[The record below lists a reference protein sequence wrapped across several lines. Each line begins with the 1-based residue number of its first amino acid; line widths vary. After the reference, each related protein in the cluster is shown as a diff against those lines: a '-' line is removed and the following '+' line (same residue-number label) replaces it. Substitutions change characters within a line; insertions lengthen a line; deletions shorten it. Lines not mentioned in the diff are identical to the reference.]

1 MNTNSNLT
9 ELLDALETIR
19 RENHPEIPKE
29 LLEEIL
35 NIEYEHQDNRSE
47 AAQSKTL
54 KFLEQHLNQLVDKNN
69 NV

>member
-19 RENHPEIPKE
+19 CENHPEIPKE

-47 AAQSKTL
+47 AQSKTL
-54 KFLEQHLNQLVDKNN
+54 KLLEQHLNQLVDKNN

>member
-1 MNTNSNLT
+1 MNTNSNLR

-19 RENHPEIPKE
+19 CENHPEIPKE

-35 NIEYEHQDNRSE
+35 NIEYEHQDNRTE
-47 AAQSKTL
+47 GQSRTL
-54 KFLEQHLNQLVDKNN
+54 KLLEQRLDQLVDKNN